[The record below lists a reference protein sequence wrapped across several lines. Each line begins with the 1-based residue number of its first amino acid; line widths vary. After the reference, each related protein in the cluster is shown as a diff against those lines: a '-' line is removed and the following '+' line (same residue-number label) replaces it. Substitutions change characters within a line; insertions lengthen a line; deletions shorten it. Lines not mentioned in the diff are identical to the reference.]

1 MDEDDDEQDHG
12 HTSPMGVTQ
21 SSKLQLPATTDP
33 PGPQNPPKPL
43 VWVVSQLNLTVI
55 AVLVHF

>member
-12 HTSPMGVTQ
+12 HTSPMGAAQ

-43 VWVVSQLNLTVI
+43 VWVVSRLNLAVI
-55 AVLVHF
+55 AISAHF